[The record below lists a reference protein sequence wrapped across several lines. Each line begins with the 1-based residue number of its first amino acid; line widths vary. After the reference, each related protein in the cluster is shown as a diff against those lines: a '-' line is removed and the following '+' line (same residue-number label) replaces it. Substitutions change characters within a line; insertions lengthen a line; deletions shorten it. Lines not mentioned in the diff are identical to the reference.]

1 MAEERRHSPDGRA
14 WQRVAE
20 GLDLLVHPT
29 WGLLFD
35 WKRISAT
42 DGDAVEDY
50 AVLKEYAAAA
60 SKEAAEQSGEATEL
74 AEVQER
80 IDAANRRIVQSSKSS
95 NMANTELQELA
106 RRSKNINSADQG
118 AWERHKSDVHKW
130 EGKRGEAL
138 DGKVAAENEKKP
150 WAAKKAE
157 SWSWTHW
164 KSGGDPDLEMLSVL
178 SRTVFMIR
186 NWTSHR
192 SDKGGGA
199 SIHIPL
205 KRRHARFC
213 LDTIYRLVRCI
224 LRLLDRHPRVAL
236 KQDGSGSD
244 NCVKVARKALE
255 MEEAAARFEM
265 DGCRLQLPV
274 LLCAPLIVLS
284 HYPEGLCVALTS
296 CRILAWRAEFWNSC
310 STSARMTC
318 ASWERPQRR
327 WTMTCCTSAR
337 GMMTRASLKSERSTA
352 GSA

>member
-20 GLDLLVHPT
+20 GLDLLVHPS

-42 DGDAVEDY
+42 DGDAARSANEDY
-50 AVLKEYAAAA
+50 AVLKDYDAAA

-74 AEVQER
+74 AEVQQR
-80 IDAANRRIVQSSKSS
+80 IDEANRRIGEKRVLFAR
-95 NMANTELQELA
+95 ANTELQELA

-118 AWERHKSDVHKW
+118 AWKRHKSDVHKW
-130 EGKRGEAL
+130 EGKRDEAL
-138 DGKVAAENEKKP
+138 DDKVAAEDEKKP

-164 KSGGDPDLEMLSVL
+164 KSDGDPDLEMLSVL

-186 NWTSHR
+186 NWTHHR

-199 SIHIPL
+199 SIHFPL

-213 LDTIYRLVRCI
+213 LDTIYRLVRCM

-236 KQDGSGSD
+236 KQDGSGSND
-244 NCVKVARKALE
+244 HVKVARKALE

-265 DGCRLQLPV
+265 DGCRRLQLPV
-274 LLCAPLIVLS
+274 LLCAPLIVLTHS
-284 HYPEGLCVALTS
+284 GGALC
-296 CRILAWRAEFWNSC
+296 
-310 STSARMTC
+310 
-318 ASWERPQRR
+318 
-327 WTMTCCTSAR
+327 
-337 GMMTRASLKSERSTA
+337 G
-352 GSA
+352 